1 MEGAGRVGH
10 SLGGRGRKASQHS
23 SKLEAREGREG
34 GWDQRQAWEVW
45 GCPLAPRSSGGTGLA
60 RTPGQ
65 G

>member
-1 MEGAGRVGH
+1 MEGRRVGH

-23 SKLEAREGREG
+23 SKPEAREGREG

-45 GCPLAPRSSGGTGLA
+45 GCPWLLGRWWHWLRQNP
-60 RTPGQ
+60 PGQ